1 MQSLEMGPGWMSRLV
16 EVLQP
21 ASMRA
26 DRLASTALFAGLAW
40 PDLEFAAGIL
50 TETLVERG
58 VRMTVQGRPTS
69 RLWLILE
76 GEALV
81 SADARPIRVAV
92 PGDLVGLPSMFYAT
106 HSHETTIALSSIRA
120 FEAGSSEFRQ
130 LVKHRTIRQRLA
142 AAAKRQRVPTVG

>member
-81 SADARPIRVAV
+81 SADARPILSA
-92 PGDLVGLPSMFYAT
+92 PYGDNYRLPSMFYAT
-106 HSHETTIALSSIRA
+106 QSHVT
-120 FEAGSSEFRQ
+120 
-130 LVKHRTIRQRLA
+130 
-142 AAAKRQRVPTVG
+142 